1 MKFNPTLH
9 EIVNEEAER
18 LGKKPEPINASAKPD
33 LEAKVEGTLENK
45 GGFLEIGGVSYR
57 GAIHTVHLLKGLLDN
72 GALRTQDEWIE
83 YSKQTQARGEFY
95 VPDFPLLHGIVT
107 ALHEQR
113 NDGAKKNEIEEI
125 RSGLKKQIRENWLLT
140 LTRVRY
146 NVAANDQVINNFG
159 MADQYTKNGDFV
171 GPDGAIKDVNAPEL
185 YHALLGTNDVDK
197 IRAVYKWLNGTDT
210 HMWRVNAR
218 PEKGFHER
226 VARLGASS
234 DGAYLNCDGDALS
247 SDPAHGVR
255 LVRAKKI

>member
-18 LGKKPEPINASAKPD
+18 LGKKPELINASAKLD

-72 GALRTQDEWIE
+72 GASRTQDAWAE

-113 NDGAKKNEIEEI
+113 NEAGKKEIEEI
-125 RSGLKKQIRENWLLT
+125 RSGLKKQIRENWLVT

-146 NVAANDQVINNFG
+146 NAAANDQVINNFG

-197 IRAVYKWLNGTDT
+197 IRAVYEWLNGTDT

-226 VARLGASS
+226 VARLCADSS
-234 DGAYLNCDGDALS
+234 RMDLDCYRYAQN
-247 SDPAHGVR
+247 SDPARGVR